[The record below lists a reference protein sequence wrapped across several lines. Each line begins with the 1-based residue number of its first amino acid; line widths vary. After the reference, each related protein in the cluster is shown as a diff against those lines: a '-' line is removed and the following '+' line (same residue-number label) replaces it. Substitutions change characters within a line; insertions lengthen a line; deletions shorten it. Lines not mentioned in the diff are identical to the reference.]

1 MEKQS
6 IKEVLLEQRQEI
18 DRIFKQKIVGREAA
32 WANKDI
38 LGSNLIKVITGVRR
52 CGKSVFAHQLF
63 KDKDYAYVNF
73 DDERLIGLQANS
85 LNDFLECAK
94 ELQPD
99 FKSIFLDEIQN
110 VTGWELFVNRLKR
123 QDYNLVV
130 TGSNSKLLSRD
141 LATHLTGRH
150 FSVELYPFS
159 FKEFLDYRGFHVK
172 ADDFYITE
180 KRAALKK
187 FLEEYLNYGGFPEI
201 FKLESKAAYLREL
214 YDKIIM
220 RDIILRYSI
229 KYSQDLKEMALYAF
243 SNFAS
248 RFSFN
253 KIKNIF
259 EIKSVHT
266 VKNYIN
272 YLEEAYLLF
281 QLTAF
286 SRKLKEQIKLPKKIY
301 CIDTGMINS
310 IVSRGNFDYGRLIEN
325 LVFLELKR
333 RRKEIYFYA
342 APDFEVDFVVKEG
355 LEIRQLIQVCYSLAN
370 NDTKKREIN
379 ALIKA
384 SRELDCHDLLVITW
398 DNEAREKIIVA
409 GKKHSIAFIPL
420 WKWLLC

>member
-1 MEKQS
+1 MEKQL
-6 IKEVLLEQRQEI
+6 IKEILLEQRQEI
-18 DRIFKQKIVGREAA
+18 GRIFRQKIVGREAA
-32 WANKDI
+32 RANKDI

-52 CGKSVFAHQLF
+52 CGKSVFVHQLF

-73 DDERLIGLQANS
+73 DDERLIGIQANS

-159 FKEFLDYRGFHVK
+159 FKEFLDYRGFPVK

-180 KRAALKK
+180 KRAAVKK

-281 QLTAF
+281 QLTTF

-310 IVSRGNFDYGRLIEN
+310 IVSRSNFDYGRLIEN

-333 RRKEIYFYA
+333 RRKEIY
-342 APDFEVDFVVKEG
+342 
-355 LEIRQLIQVCYSLAN
+355 
-370 NDTKKREIN
+370 
-379 ALIKA
+379 
-384 SRELDCHDLLVITW
+384 
-398 DNEAREKIIVA
+398 
-409 GKKHSIAFIPL
+409 
-420 WKWLLC
+420 